1 MKKYVL
7 LVLVFAVCCAPALA
21 DTSHASLIQVKRY
34 HHHGQRHHAHKA
46 GKHKMSKHHYRS
58 V

>member
-7 LVLVFAVCCAPALA
+7 PLLAFVVCCGSAFA
-21 DTSHASLIQVKRY
+21 DISNASLIQVRKT
-34 HHHGQRHHAHKA
+34 HHHVQHHHAHKA
-46 GKHKMSKHHYRS
+46 GKHKAPKHHYRS